1 MKSAKLRLSA
11 TTATPD
17 GPGVHSAASLWTETA
32 ITWSNKPAR
41 GVAPVDDKAAIAAGA
56 TVEYDVKPLVTGN
69 GTVSFAL
76 VSTSAVAE
84 DFASRE
90 FATPRSARS

>member
-1 MKSAKLRLSA
+1 
-11 TTATPD
+11 
-17 GPGVHSAASLWTETA
+17 
-32 ITWSNKPAR
+32 
-41 GVAPVDDKAAIAAGA
+41 VDDKTWVWG

-76 VSTSAVAE
+76 ISTTTAVT

-90 FATPRSARS
+90 YADPARRPQLIIGY